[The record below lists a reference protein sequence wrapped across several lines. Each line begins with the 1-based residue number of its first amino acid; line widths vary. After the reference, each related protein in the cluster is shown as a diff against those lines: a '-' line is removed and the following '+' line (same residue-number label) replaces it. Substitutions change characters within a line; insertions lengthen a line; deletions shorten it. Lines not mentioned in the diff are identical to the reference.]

1 MLIEVLRFVGS
12 LVSRRIKCIF
22 LYNRPCRRRPK
33 TEQRPEMDIN
43 SYEPLYYSFTVSVNK
58 CIGSCNTIHDP

>member
-22 LYNRPCRRRPK
+22 LNNRPCRRRPE